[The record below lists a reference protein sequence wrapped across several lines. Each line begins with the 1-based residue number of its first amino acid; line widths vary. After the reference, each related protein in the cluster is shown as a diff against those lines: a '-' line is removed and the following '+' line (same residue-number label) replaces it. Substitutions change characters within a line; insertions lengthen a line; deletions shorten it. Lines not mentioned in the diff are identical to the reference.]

1 MPTKPLTV
9 KKPSKS
15 KKIAKKAS
23 SIEAENLPALNSAQL
38 PSTSGDL
45 IQLYLREIAQFPLLS
60 PEKERELT
68 EKYHQTQDPEI
79 LKVLIQSNLRFVVKI
94 AFEYVRYGAKV
105 MDLVQEGNMGLIKA
119 VQDFNPYKDVR
130 LTTYAVWWIRSYIQD
145 FLIRNW
151 SIVRIGT
158 TAAQK
163 KLFYNLKKEQDRLER
178 LGMKPAI
185 KQIAANLGVTEKD
198 VEMMSGRMSG
208 GDVSLSNPVNSGS
221 ENSQSSMEDRIAFQG
236 ESAEEVIGE
245 GEQALLFKK
254 ALKEFIVELDERER
268 DILENRLLSENPK
281 TLIEI
286 GEVYGFSKER
296 ARQLEERIKDK
307 LKDFLARKY
316 PDITMG

>member
-1 MPTKPLTV
+1 MTA

-15 KKIAKKAS
+15 KKIVKKVS
-23 SIEAENLPALNSAQL
+23 SLTGENLPVPANPHL
-38 PSTSGDL
+38 PASTGDL
-45 IQLYLREIAQFPLLS
+45 IQIYLREIAQFPLLS

-68 EKYHQTQDPEI
+68 VKYYETHDPEI

-119 VQDFNPYKDVR
+119 ITDFNPFKDVR
-130 LTTYAVWWIRSYIQD
+130 LTTYAVWWIRSYMQD

-178 LGMKPAI
+178 MGMKPTI
-185 KQIAANLGVTEKD
+185 KQIASNLGVTEKD
-198 VEMMSGRMSG
+198 VEVMEGRMSG
-208 GDVSLSNPVNSGS
+208 GDVSLSTPMNPGS
-221 ENSQSSMEDRIAFQG
+221 ENSKGSIEDRVAYDG
-236 ESAEEVIGE
+236 EAVDDVIGE
-245 GEQALLFKK
+245 NEQARLFKK
-254 ALKEFIVELDERER
+254 ALKEFVVELDDRERE
-268 DILENRLLSENPK
+268 ILEHRMLSENPK

-286 GEVYGFSKER
+286 GDEYGITKER